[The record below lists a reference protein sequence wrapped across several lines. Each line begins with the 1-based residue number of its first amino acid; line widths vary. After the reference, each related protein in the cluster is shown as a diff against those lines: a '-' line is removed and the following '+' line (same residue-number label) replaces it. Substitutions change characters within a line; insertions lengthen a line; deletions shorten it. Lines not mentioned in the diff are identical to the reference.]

1 MSTIGRACA
10 RIVLAGAL
18 VVAVMGLVHAAGAL
32 AIGPC
37 GAYGTAYDYPGAEA
51 ARKEAIRKCTGKGC
65 KVVASMKLNC
75 AAFAVDLRNA
85 CGSYGFASADKGAA
99 RAGAEHRSQTMLQ
112 QWRQGLCDPRLCL
125 RRARLTTRQLQTRDP
140 SRRPPSSAVES
151 RRTFVC
157 T

>member
-1 MSTIGRACA
+1 MLTIGRACA
-10 RIVLAGAL
+10 RIVLAVAF
-18 VVAVMGLVHAAGAL
+18 VVAAMGLVHAAGAL

-85 CGSYGFASADKGAA
+85 CGSYGFASA
-99 RAGAEHRSQTMLQ
+99 
-112 QWRQGLCDPRLCL
+112 
-125 RRARLTTRQLQTRDP
+125 ARLGPAQNTALKQCYSNGGKDCVIR
-140 SRRPPSSAVES
+140 A
-151 RRTFVC
+151 FVC
-157 T
+157 DARG